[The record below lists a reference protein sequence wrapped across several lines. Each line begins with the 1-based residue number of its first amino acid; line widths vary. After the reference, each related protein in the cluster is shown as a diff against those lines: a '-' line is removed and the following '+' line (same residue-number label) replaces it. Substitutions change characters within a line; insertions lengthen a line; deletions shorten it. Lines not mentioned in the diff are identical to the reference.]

1 MKRFLSSPLPDDVPY
16 VISAGWEYEPKE
28 IAIHGI
34 KAHEAIDFRVP
45 RGTPVHAAADGW
57 AIATFEETSLRC
69 ADGSSR
75 RYRGK
80 TVWYGGGLLI
90 QVWHGRGR
98 YTQYL
103 HLERV
108 NAGIPLSSPIHRAD
122 GSVVPNIRALR
133 AAVSGYPRMRTARYV
148 RRGDV
153 IGYVGCTG
161 LGWGAPTYTSWR
173 RGVAYRSWDKP
184 HLHFTVLGRRAP
196 RTREAQ
202 RVDPFGVYGRA
213 SRYPRKPTR
222 WPMRS
227 RSLWLPAATL
237 SVREA

>member
-1 MKRFLSSPLPDDVPY
+1 MEVRYTARERPLTHSQVHSTEMKRFLSSPLPDDVPY

-133 AAVSGYPRMRTARYV
+133 A
-148 RRGDV
+148 
-153 IGYVGCTG
+153 G